1 MLPQRGGGRKASSS
15 LYNLVINNELVYD
28 DIIYVNSSLPAGKR
42 IYPRKGAT
50 KEGNDTMKIENSH
63 VTMKSERSFYT
74 HTESS
79 SMSVIMR
86 ADEAATLEFS
96 DESKSLVEQM
106 KEQQKEKKQQAKE
119 QAKEREKQGMKG
131 LAMAMAEAEKARSKE
146 VPTVQTEEDI
156 QIETLKKILEMLKKM
171 RNKRLGLKDTAG
183 MVEKVEQ
190 RIEALKAGKASSQ
203 CSSIGASMNMSG
215 GKVIAVSSGAGGAAV
230 RPTWKQVVVTS
241 SFHTEMEYTAFQSQ
255 GCVKTQDGRE
265 ITFGVEV
272 EMSRAFCE
280 KYDSVFMQDVPQVC
294 DPLVFNLEGDIG
306 KISDQ
311 KFLFDLNA
319 DGKEEEIS
327 FTEQGSGFLAFDKNK
342 DGEINDGSELF
353 GTQSGDGFKDLAKY
367 DEDGNGWIDEND
379 AIFDDL
385 SIWTLDENGEK
396 VQISLLKADV
406 GAIYLGNASTEF
418 SLKNAETHDT
428 NGVIRSTGVYLKES
442 GGAGTVQHIDLAL

>member
-1 MLPQRGGGRKASSS
+1 MPS
-15 LYNLVINNELVYD
+15 
-28 DIIYVNSSLPAGKR
+28 GKR
-42 IYPRKGAT
+42 IYPGKIST
-50 KEGNDTMKIENSH
+50 KEGSDTMKIENSN
-63 VTMKSERSFYT
+63 VIMKSEHKSYT
-74 HTESS
+74 HTESH
-79 SMSVIMR
+79 SMSVTMR

-96 DESKSLVEQM
+96 DESKSYVEQ
-106 KEQQKEKKQQAKE
+106 KKEKQQEAKDALRE
-119 QAKEREKQGMKG
+119 QLKERNKENAKN
-131 LAMAMAEAEKARSKE
+131 LAMAMAETEKAKNNN
-146 VPTVQTEEDI
+146 VPTVQSEEDI
-156 QIETLKKILEMLKKM
+156 QIETLKKILEMLKRM
-171 RNKRLGLKDTAG
+171 QNRRLGLKDADCMTDKIEKRIDAMEANKAVAG
-183 MVEKVEQ
+183 GFS
-190 RIEALKAGKASSQ
+190 LGFAGAT
-203 CSSIGASMNMSG
+203 NLSG
-215 GKVIAVSSGAGGAAV
+215 GKVIAISSGAGGAAV

-265 ITFGVEV
+265 ISFGVEV

-280 KYDSVFMQDVPQVC
+280 KYDSIFVQDVPLTC

-319 DGKEEEIS
+319 DGTAEEIS
-327 FTEQGSGFLAFDKNK
+327 FTEQGSGFLALDKNK

-353 GTQSGDGFKDLAKY
+353 GTKSGNGFKDLAEY

-385 SIWTLDENGEK
+385 SIWTLNEEGEK

-428 NGVIRSTGVYLKES
+428 NGIIRSTGVYLKES
-442 GGAGTVQHIDLAL
+442 GGAGTVQHIDLAI

>member
-1 MLPQRGGGRKASSS
+1 
-15 LYNLVINNELVYD
+15 
-28 DIIYVNSSLPAGKR
+28 
-42 IYPRKGAT
+42 
-50 KEGNDTMKIENSH
+50 MKIENSH
-63 VTMKSERSFYT
+63 VTMNSERFSYT

-79 SMSVIMR
+79 SLSVIMR
-86 ADEAATLEFS
+86 SDEAATLEFS

-131 LAMAMAEAEKARSKE
+131 LAIAMAEAEKAKKTE
-146 VPTVQTEEDI
+146 VPTVHSEEDI
-156 QIETLKKILEMLKKM
+156 QLETLRKILEMLRKM
-171 RNKRLGLKDTAG
+171 QNKRLGLKDTAG
-183 MVEKVEQ
+183 MAEKVEQ
-190 RIEALKAGKASSQ
+190 RMAAIKA
-203 CSSIGASMNMSG
+203 NMSG
-215 GKVIAVSSGAGGAAV
+215 SKSLSVSNGLNLAGGTVIAISGNGSTGGVAV

-280 KYDSVFMQDVPQVC
+280 KYDSIFMQDVPQMC

-311 KFLFDLNA
+311 KFLFDLNT
-319 DGKEEEIS
+319 DGTKEEIS
-327 FTEQGSGFLAFDKNK
+327 FTEQGSGFLALDKNK

-353 GTQSGDGFKDLAKY
+353 GTKSGDGFKDLAEY

-379 AIFDDL
+379 SIFDDL
-385 SIWTLDENGEK
+385 SIWTLNEEGEK

-406 GAIYLGNASTEF
+406 GAIYLGKASTEF
-418 SLKNAETHDT
+418 SLKNEMSHET

-442 GGAGTVQHIDLAL
+442 GGTGTVQHIDLAL

>member
-1 MLPQRGGGRKASSS
+1 
-15 LYNLVINNELVYD
+15 
-28 DIIYVNSSLPAGKR
+28 
-42 IYPRKGAT
+42 
-50 KEGNDTMKIENSH
+50 MKIENSNVMMRSEH
-63 VTMKSERSFYT
+63 KSYT
-74 HTESS
+74 HTESH

-86 ADEAATLEFS
+86 SDEAATLEFS
-96 DESKSLVEQM
+96 DESKNMVEQM
-106 KEQQKEKKQQAKE
+106 KDYQEEKKQQLREQVQERNKKNAKN
-119 QAKEREKQGMKG
+119 
-131 LAMAMAEAEKARSKE
+131 LAMAMAETEKAKNNN
-146 VPTVQTEEDI
+146 VPTVRSEEDV
-156 QIETLKKILEMLKKM
+156 QIETLKKILEMLKRM
-171 RNKRLGLKDTAG
+171 QNRRLGLKDTVG
-183 MVEKVEQ
+183 MADKVEK
-190 RIEALKAGKASSQ
+190 RIEALEANKASMG
-203 CSSIGASMNMSG
+203 GASLGFAGATNLSG
-215 GKVIAVSSGAGGAAV
+215 GKVIAISSGAGGAAV

-280 KYDSVFMQDVPQVC
+280 KYDSLFVQDVPVTC

-311 KFLFDLNA
+311 KFLFDLNV
-319 DGKEEEIS
+319 DGTAEEIS
-327 FTEQGSGFLAFDKNK
+327 FTEQGSGFLALDKNK

-353 GTQSGDGFKDLAKY
+353 GTTSGDGFKDLAEY

-379 AIFDDL
+379 SVFDDL
-385 SIWTLDENGEK
+385 SIWTLNEEGEK

-428 NGVIRSTGVYLKES
+428 NGIIRKTGVYLKES

>member
-1 MLPQRGGGRKASSS
+1 MIRTNIADTINAGRGLSRGKW
-15 LYNLVINNELVYD
+15 
-28 DIIYVNSSLPAGKR
+28 IYSGK
-42 IYPRKGAT
+42 PAT
-50 KEGNDTMKIENSH
+50 KEGSDNMKIENSN
-63 VTMKSERSFYT
+63 VTMRSEHSSYT
-74 HTESS
+74 HTESHS
-79 SMSVIMR
+79 LSVIMR

-106 KEQQKEKKQQAKE
+106 KERQEEQKRQTREQVQERNKQNAKN
-119 QAKEREKQGMKG
+119 
-131 LAMAMAEAEKARSKE
+131 LAMAMAEAEKSRSKE
-146 VPTVQTEEDI
+146 IPTVQSEEDV
-156 QIETLKKILEMLKKM
+156 QIETLKKILEMLKRM
-171 RNKRLGLKDTAG
+171 QNRRLGRKDTMHVVDKMEKRIADMQASASQG
-183 MVEKVEQ
+183 M
-190 RIEALKAGKASSQ
+190 AFSGMTNLT
-203 CSSIGASMNMSG
+203 G
-215 GKVIAVSSGAGGAAV
+215 GKVIAISSGAGGAAV

-280 KYDSVFMQDVPQVC
+280 KYDSIFMQDVPQVC

-319 DGKEEEIS
+319 DGTEEEIS
-327 FTEQGSGFLAFDKNK
+327 FTEQGSGFLALDKNK

-353 GTQSGDGFKDLAKY
+353 GTKSGDGFKDLAEY

-379 AIFDDL
+379 SIFDDL
-385 SIWTLDENGEK
+385 SIWTLNEEGEK

-418 SLKNAETHDT
+418 SLKNEETHDT
-428 NGVIRSTGVYLKES
+428 NGIIRSTGVYLKES
-442 GGAGTVQHIDLAL
+442 GGAGTVQHIDLAI